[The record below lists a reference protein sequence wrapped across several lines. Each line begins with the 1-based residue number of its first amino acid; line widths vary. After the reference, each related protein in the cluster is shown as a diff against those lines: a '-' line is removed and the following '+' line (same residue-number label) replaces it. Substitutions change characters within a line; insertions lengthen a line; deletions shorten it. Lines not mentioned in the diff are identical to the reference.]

1 MTAPRPRPAYERRA
15 DGSPRPAPARLASF
29 AAALPPARD
38 TLGDRPSA
46 EADAGTAH
54 RPTRKGEEVVELRV
68 KMPREVRKALRIR
81 AEAAG
86 YTAEDAAYHLVR
98 SWLQQ

>member
-1 MTAPRPRPAYERRA
+1 MTPPPPRPALSRGT
-15 DGSPRPAPARLASF
+15 DGSARPAPARLAPF
-29 AAALPPARD
+29 PARLPAARD
-38 TLGDRPSA
+38 TRHDRPT
-46 EADAGTAH
+46 ADPAPPSS
-54 RPTRKGEEVVELRV
+54 RRDEEIVELRV
-68 KMPREVRKALRIR
+68 RMPRSTRKALRVR

>member
-1 MTAPRPRPAYERRA
+1 MTTPRPRPAYEKRA
-15 DGSPRPAPARLASF
+15 DGSPRPAPARLTSF
-29 AAALPPARD
+29 DATLPAARD
-38 TLGDRPSA
+38 TRDDRPTQA
-46 EADAGTAH
+46 AADGTAH
-54 RPTRKGEEVVELRV
+54 RPSRKGEEVVELRV
-68 KMPREVRKALRIR
+68 KMPREVRRALRVR